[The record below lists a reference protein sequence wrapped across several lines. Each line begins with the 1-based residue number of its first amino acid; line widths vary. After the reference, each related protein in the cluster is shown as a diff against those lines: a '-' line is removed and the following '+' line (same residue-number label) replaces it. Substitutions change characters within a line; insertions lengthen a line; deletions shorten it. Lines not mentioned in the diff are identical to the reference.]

1 MIVRMA
7 GVPNALS
14 AAQVPACTTRLTV
27 ALGTAG
33 AGPFSHVL
41 ELEPAG

>member
-7 GVPNALS
+7 GVPHAVS
-14 AAQVPACTTRLTV
+14 AALVPACATRLTV